1 MPLTEKGDEIKAN
14 MQKQYG
20 PGKGESVFYASRNA
34 GTITGVDGEGEGG
47 GGGGAGGNM
56 IATGGGSDEGE
67 MMPGGDPAE
76 MEADPGSAE
85 MGDADP
91 RGGERIEDPAG
102 HTAGYAFRG
111 QNPVKAGDARDYDPL
126 ETIGEFKV
134 AGPPGLT
141 LAQVQADADALW
153 KRQYNDGPL
162 GSDNPKPIP

>member
-1 MPLTEKGDEIKAN
+1 MPLTEKGEKILN
-14 MQKQYG
+14 SMVEQYG
-20 PGKGESVFYASRNA
+20 SAEKGKEVFYASKNA
-34 GTITGVDGEGEGG
+34 GTIKGV
-47 GGGGAGGNM
+47 
-56 IATGGGSDEGE
+56 DEGE

-76 MEADPGSAE
+76 MGADPGSAE

-141 LAQVQADADALW
+141 LAQVQAVADALW